1 MSEGR
6 SVYKRKN
13 SKFLLILQKLA
24 RIGRYLRF
32 YLYLCG
38 KNIKVGIMIELPPKI
53 DRKTLVNALMKGCD
67 VEIAPLV
74 DKVNADYEYWDKV
87 KYKTLP
93 EGYTPQM
100 LWAHVKALRLRGM
113 MTVWEKYG
121 INLCITSQ
129 MQRMCHD
136 FDMKFGV
143 FWEDGNDAQ
152 SPEKR
157 YYLSS
162 SLMEE
167 AIYSSKMEGASTTR
181 VVAKE
186 MLRKKKSPQ
195 NKAQQ
200 MIANNY
206 ATIQY
211 IVDHKDDPL
220 SEERLLY
227 IHRLMTEKTLD
238 NPEYSGRFRTNDNVV
253 VADMIEGDVVY
264 TPPTFKEIPEF
275 VETLCDFFNND
286 NQSTFIHPIIKGII
300 VHFMLAYMHPFVDGN
315 GRTARALFYWYM
327 LKENYKLTEYM
338 SISRVI
344 SKSKASYEKAFRYTE
359 NDGNDMGYF
368 VAYNLRALEISFQQL
383 RDYILRKQKEKKA
396 ASTFMIAGN
405 INQRQAIILQR
416 LTDESETVFTVRDAQ
431 ELFSVSSMTARK
443 DLSDLVQQGYLEEI
457 AINKVTRGYILAPLK
472 SPHNA

>member
-1 MSEGR
+1 LPQEINTKG
-6 SVYKRKN
+6 
-13 SKFLLILQKLA
+13 F
-24 RIGRYLRF
+24 
-32 YLYLCG
+32 
-38 KNIKVGIMIELPPKI
+38 MIELPPKV
-53 DRKTLVNALMKGCD
+53 DRKSLVNALLKGSD
-67 VEIAPLV
+67 AEIAPIV
-74 DKVNADYEYWDKV
+74 DKINADYEYWDKV
-87 KYKTLP
+87 KYKKTP

-100 LWAHVKALRLRGM
+100 LWTQVKASRMRGM
-113 MTVWEKYG
+113 MVVWNKYG
-121 INLCITSQ
+121 INLSITSQ

-136 FDMKFGV
+136 FDMKFGS
-143 FWEDGNDAQ
+143 FWEDDNDAP

-200 MIANNY
+200 MILNNY
-206 ATIQY
+206 NTIQF

-220 SEERLLY
+220 TEEGLLY

-238 NPEYSGRFRTNDNVV
+238 NSDDAGRFRTNDKVV
-253 VADMIEGDVVY
+253 VADMVEGDIVY
-264 TPPTFKEIPEF
+264 TPPTYKEIPEF

-286 NQSTFIHPIIKGII
+286 SPNTFIHPIIKGII

-344 SKSKASYEKAFRYTE
+344 SKSKTSYEKAFRYTE
-359 NDGNDMGYF
+359 NDENDMGYF
-368 VAYNLRALEISFQQL
+368 VAYNLKALETSFQQL
-383 RDYILRKQKEKKA
+383 RDYIQRKQQEKKA
-396 ASTFMIAGN
+396 ASAFMMTGN
-405 INQRQAIILQR
+405 VNYRQAMVLQR
-416 LTDESETVFTVRDAQ
+416 LTDEPDTIFTVKDVQ
-431 ELFSVSSMTARK
+431 ELFSISSMTARK
-443 DLSDLVQQGYLEEI
+443 DLTDLVQQGYLTEI
-457 AINKVTRGYILAPLK
+457 AINKVTRGYIK
-472 SPHNA
+472 MQEG